1 MSSRAARGNVTDPKG
16 YYAIL
21 EISPSASESEIK
33 KAYKKLAVRHHP
45 GSIFSFNIFLYYQ

>member
-1 MSSRAARGNVTDPKG
+1 MSSRAARGNVDDPKG

-45 GSIFSFNIFLYYQ
+45 GLIFSFNIIVYYQ